1 MASLQT
7 HHTFDFQK
15 LSVYQKAQ
23 LFYLGCKQI
32 QKNITTE
39 RYIQDQLSRAA
50 YSIVLNIAEGS
61 GRFTPADRRNFF
73 TISRASVFECVAILD
88 LLYIEKHIDQPTH
101 KQHMQLAC
109 EISKMLYVMI
119 SNLKDAGKKGV
130 TN

>member
-1 MASLQT
+1 MSSQ
-7 HHTFDFQK
+7 HSFDFQK

-23 LFYLGCKQI
+23 QFYLGCKNI

-39 RYIQDQLSRAA
+39 RYIQDQLCRAA

-88 LLYIEKHIDQPTH
+88 LLFVEKHIDQTAH
-101 KQHMQLAC
+101 QQQIRLAT

-119 SNLKDAGKKGV
+119 GNLKEKSRR
-130 TN
+130 